1 MSFVPLV
8 KSGPLPVLPMAP
20 WQLSG
25 RVYGALLNHAPELA
39 ALGDAVNQAP
49 YKAAPRAPVLQVK
62 PRNTLAGDGAQ
73 VPVPAAEP
81 GGAAA
86 TLEIGASL
94 AIVIGRTAC
103 RVAEADAASV
113 IAGLTLAADLRLP
126 HASHYRPAV
135 RQRARD
141 GFCPIGPRV
150 VPLDEVGGLG
160 GADALAVT
168 VAIHGQPVQHSHTG
182 ERVRGIARLIADVTE
197 FMTLEAGD
205 VLMLGVA
212 AQAPQAR
219 VGQAVA
225 ITLQGIGT
233 LQFTLVAEATAAG
246 AKA

>member
-1 MSFVPLV
+1 MPAMPPVPLV
-8 KSGPLPVLPMAP
+8 PSGPLPGLPVPP

-39 ALGDAVNQAP
+39 ALGEAAHQPP
-49 YKAAPRAPVLQVK
+49 YKAPPRAPVLQVK

-73 VPVPAAEP
+73 VPVPP
-81 GGAAA
+81 DVP

-103 RVAEADAASV
+103 RVAQADAADV
-113 IAGLTLAADLRLP
+113 IAGFTIAADLRVP

-141 GFCPIGPRV
+141 GFCPLGPRV
-150 VPLDEVGGLG
+150 VALADLGGL
-160 GADALAVT
+160 AAAAALPVHVAV
-168 VAIHGQPVQHSHTG
+168 HGQPVHHSHTG

-205 VLMLGVA
+205 VLLLGVA
-212 AQAPQAR
+212 AQVPQAR

-225 ITLQGIGT
+225 ITIEGIGT
-233 LQFTLVAEATAAG
+233 LNLALVAEAAA
-246 AKA
+246 AAEVPA

>member
-1 MSFVPLV
+1 MPLVPLV
-8 KSGPLPVLPMAP
+8 PGGPLPGLPRPP

-25 RVYGALLNHAPELA
+25 RVYGALLNHAPERV
-39 ALGDAVNQAP
+39 ALGDAAHQPP
-49 YKAAPRAPVLQVK
+49 YKAPPRAPVLQVK

-73 VPVPAAEP
+73 VPVPPDVPA
-81 GGAAA
+81 
-86 TLEIGASL
+86 LEVGASL

-113 IAGLTLAADLRLP
+113 IAGLTIAADLRVP

-141 GFCPIGPRV
+141 GFCPLGPRV
-150 VPLDEVGGLG
+150 VALADVGGLAA
-160 GADALAVT
+160 ADALAVQ
-168 VAIHGQPVQHSHTG
+168 VAIDGQPAFSGSTG

-212 AQAPQAR
+212 ARAPQAR

-225 ITLQGIGT
+225 VAIAGIGT
-233 LQFTLVAEATAAG
+233 LQLSLVAEAAA
-246 AKA
+246 AERIA